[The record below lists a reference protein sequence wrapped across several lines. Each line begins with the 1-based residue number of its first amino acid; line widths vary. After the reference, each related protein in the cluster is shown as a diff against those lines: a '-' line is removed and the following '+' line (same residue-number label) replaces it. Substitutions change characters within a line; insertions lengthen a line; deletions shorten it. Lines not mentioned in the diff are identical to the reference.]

1 MSKTYWMIV
10 LDQENLE
17 ITRASGFNI
26 LGIDSRNRRKSVR
39 ITPEDRILYYVEDLK
54 GFAATATVTSDHF
67 EDNKRIWK
75 HYRKDELFPNRVN
88 VNPDIV
94 LEPDDYVDA
103 RELAPTLEYVKKWP
117 AEFWPLAFFGM
128 LHIIPQRDFN
138 LIEEEMRKASV
149 AAAKRKPE
157 VQEKDVTSAAAASR
171 RRQKKREQTTRR
183 RRRARS
189 KTVSKQQAH

>member
-10 LDQENLE
+10 IDQENLE
-17 ITRASGFNI
+17 ITRAGGFNL
-26 LGIDSRNRRKSVR
+26 LGIDTRNRRKSVR

-54 GFAATATVTSDHF
+54 GFAATATVTSEHY
-67 EDNKRIWK
+67 EDSKRIWK
-75 HYRKDELFPNRVN
+75 HHRKEELFPNRVK
-88 VNPDIV
+88 VNADIV
-94 LEPDDYVDA
+94 LETDDYVDA

-138 LIEEEMRKASV
+138 LIEEEMRKASL
-149 AAAKRKPE
+149 AAASRKPE
-157 VQEKDVTSAAAASR
+157 VQEKDVTSAATASR
-171 RRQKKREQTTRR
+171 RRQKKRELTTRR

>member
-10 LDQENLE
+10 IDQENLE
-17 ITRASGFNI
+17 ITRAGGLNL
-26 LGIDSRNRRKSVR
+26 LGIDTRNRRKSVR

-54 GFAATATVTSDHF
+54 GFAATATVTSEHY
-67 EDNKRIWK
+67 EDSKRIWK
-75 HYRKDELFPNRVN
+75 HHRKEELFPNRVK
-88 VNPDIV
+88 VNADIV
-94 LEPDDYVDA
+94 LETDDYVDA

-138 LIEEEMRKASV
+138 LIEEEMRKASL
-149 AAAKRKPE
+149 AAASRKPE
-157 VQEKDVTSAAAASR
+157 VQEKDVTSAATASR
-171 RRQKKREQTTRR
+171 RRQKKRELTTRR